1 MRYYQEKQGRPGGWL
16 PNHIIIEGLP
26 NIYNA
31 KDYNEQESSY
41 QNHVFSTRNYFDI
54 SSPNFHR
61 TNTL

>member
-1 MRYYQEKQGRPGGWL
+1 MRRQMRYYQEKQGRPGGW
-16 PNHIIIEGLP
+16 LP

-41 QNHVFSTRNYFDI
+41 QNHVFSTWNHFDI